1 MSDDNK
7 KIFANSKEEL
17 EYYKNSYKLN
27 VEELSSCKSKIK
39 VLENINNKLKE
50 RITQNFSK
58 TENNDASKVI
68 FTHNDFKKLWESII
82 QTELIDSFDFCIKE
96 YKLISNLSQDI
107 MLLVYE
113 ETKKIIDL
121 KFLEILKCLNLS
133 KTSKNKKDN
142 LYEKILP
149 FFREN
154 FRNIFELDVEKIN
167 SIKDRLKSII
177 YQYNFL
183 GEIKINTSLS
193 SKNLNDV
200 DNYINRNRNIVNNNT
215 NQNSNND
222 FYKLLENKIKGKNFE
237 EIIKSFF
244 TVCLYMLLHEPIL
257 NFGIEKYS
265 QRKFV
270 YYFFNKKDFIN
281 LEGFWNDKSPCL
293 IILPAPLI
301 KNKYPFN
308 GLRPAVY
315 ILPEINI
322 NSEILNQCKIN
333 EKKKEEE
340 SKMNSSNNINDQKIN
355 KKKIINHSNS
365 ESNNNNE
372 KEIKL
377 KYININLN
385 DNKNETNSKNKKQ
398 QSTIYG
404 IDENIQNNT
413 KTNLNANEYNK
424 NKSHNNIKGC
434 NFIKIPIPI
443 LKINAENNEYD
454 SNISNPNFKL
464 VNRSINNN
472 NKLKNKNQKFRNK
485 NILISN
491 NSNIDNNSKISYQN
505 LSYGYINNQN
515 NNLKSKANFIN
526 KNSNEKNNFSTNE
539 VKKNE
544 NVILITKKEKTL
556 PGKLQRKSE
565 FLVYDNNP
573 FLNSSQKM
581 QTPKEIINR
590 NNKYQYLI
598 HDIYENDEQNHNIGK
613 NVENYQ
619 LNISMKPFEKAKK
632 YSKNQLTVSTTNSN
646 AIKKININNKG
657 LREIKLEK
665 GLDKQKICFNDANS
679 KNYLNNKNNKN
690 IMNLNNIYNYDLEK
704 FKKTNM
710 ASTPSSEKV
719 NIKYYS
725 SLGNILNNQN
735 NNLSNQI
742 SNNNNNSNLN
752 SNNYNNNFNYTLDK
766 SKKKEEYEYNFKDKK
781 INYYSYVDFNNN
793 SNTKTNNI
801 EQSNKYTERRGV
813 QNLNNENNDNI
824 NKLNLAKYYNI
835 INNNSYSEVN
845 KNQNKIEVTTQK
857 KNYTGLNKN
866 KKNAKENK
874 AYYHSLK
881 KKNLNPLFNAINDDN
896 CMVTFKSNDIVFP
909 KGKNLINSKI
919 NYINNIN
926 NYNNITNINLKI
938 PKHGLVRPEPG
949 PAFIG
954 QGQASL
960 AQLKNFVKKS
970 KEIK

>member
-50 RITQNFSK
+50 KITQTFSK
-58 TENNDASKVI
+58 TENNDSKVI

-113 ETKKIIDL
+113 ETKKIIEL
-121 KFLEILKCLNLS
+121 KFHEILKCLNLS

-154 FRNIFELDVEKIN
+154 FRNIFELDEEKIN

-183 GEIKINTSLS
+183 SEIKIKTSLS
-193 SKNLNDV
+193 HKNLNDV
-200 DNYINRNRNIVNNNT
+200 DKTNNDNPINANRNIVNNNP

-222 FYKLLENKIKGKNFE
+222 FFKLLENKIKGKNFE

-265 QRKFV
+265 QRKLA

-333 EKKKEEE
+333 EKKREEE

-377 KYININLN
+377 KYINLNLN
-385 DNKNETNSKNKKQ
+385 DNKNEANSINKKEQ
-398 QSTIYG
+398 RVTN
-404 IDENIQNNT
+404 ENIQNNT
-413 KTNLNANEYNK
+413 KTNINGNEYNK

-454 SNISNPNFKL
+454 SNINNPNFKL
-464 VNRSINNN
+464 VNR
-472 NKLKNKNQKFRNK
+472 
-485 NILISN
+485 
-491 NSNIDNNSKISYQN
+491 
-505 LSYGYINNQN
+505 
-515 NNLKSKANFIN
+515 
-526 KNSNEKNNFSTNE
+526 
-539 VKKNE
+539 
-544 NVILITKKEKTL
+544 KTVY
-556 PGKLQRKSE
+556 
-565 FLVYDNNP
+565 FL
-573 FLNSSQKM
+573 
-581 QTPKEIINR
+581 EIR
-590 NNKYQYLI
+590 
-598 HDIYENDEQNHNIGK
+598 
-613 NVENYQ
+613 V
-619 LNISMKPFEKAKK
+619 
-632 YSKNQLTVSTTNSN
+632 
-646 AIKKININNKG
+646 
-657 LREIKLEK
+657 
-665 GLDKQKICFNDANS
+665 
-679 KNYLNNKNNKN
+679 
-690 IMNLNNIYNYDLEK
+690 
-704 FKKTNM
+704 
-710 ASTPSSEKV
+710 
-719 NIKYYS
+719 
-725 SLGNILNNQN
+725 
-735 NNLSNQI
+735 
-742 SNNNNNSNLN
+742 
-752 SNNYNNNFNYTLDK
+752 
-766 SKKKEEYEYNFKDKK
+766 
-781 INYYSYVDFNNN
+781 
-793 SNTKTNNI
+793 
-801 EQSNKYTERRGV
+801 
-813 QNLNNENNDNI
+813 
-824 NKLNLAKYYNI
+824 
-835 INNNSYSEVN
+835 
-845 KNQNKIEVTTQK
+845 
-857 KNYTGLNKN
+857 
-866 KKNAKENK
+866 
-874 AYYHSLK
+874 
-881 KKNLNPLFNAINDDN
+881 
-896 CMVTFKSNDIVFP
+896 
-909 KGKNLINSKI
+909 
-919 NYINNIN
+919 
-926 NYNNITNINLKI
+926 
-938 PKHGLVRPEPG
+938 
-949 PAFIG
+949 
-954 QGQASL
+954 
-960 AQLKNFVKKS
+960 
-970 KEIK
+970 